1 MKVEDA
7 QTDAVDA
14 LRHARLVRDARVLIV
29 EDEVALRESL
39 MRFVNEWGY
48 PATSFWSGEDAAA
61 ANAAKPFD
69 IAILDLSLP
78 GIDGIETL
86 GRLRQQSPQLQ
97 GIILTG
103 SASIDA
109 ARRAIH
115 LGIVEFLT
123 KPCNRG
129 ELEQAL
135 DRARR
140 RLAPLRPLVRTDRT
154 EEGGGR
160 KEAQTLE
167 EVERTHVLA
176 ALAQNKGDRTTTAKQ
191 LGVSRKTL
199 YNKLR
204 DYIRQ
209 GFSPR

>member
-1 MKVEDA
+1 MSTSDEHDPGHPATWSKPPA
-7 QTDAVDA
+7 QV
-14 LRHARLVRDARVLIV
+14 RVLVV
-29 EDEVALRESL
+29 EDEVSLREQL
-39 MRFVNEWGY
+39 IRAVTDFGF
-48 PATSFWSGEDAAA
+48 PATPASSGES
-61 ANAAKPFD
+61 AAKLNDAHPFD
-69 IAILDLSLP
+69 IAILDLGLP
-78 GIDGIETL
+78 GMNGIDTL
-86 GRLRQQSPQLQ
+86 ARLRQRAPNLQ

-103 SASIDA
+103 SPSVPAVKA
-109 ARRAIH
+109 AIH